1 MKVLGI
7 DIGGTG
13 IKGAV
18 VDTKRGVLKSDRLRI
33 LTPHPATPEAVAEVV
48 AKIVDHFEWEGPV
61 GAAFPGVV
69 HEGTI
74 RTSANLDDSWIGE
87 SAVDVFTKAT
97 GAPLITV
104 VNDADAAGEAEATF
118 GAAKG
123 RKGVVLVAT
132 LGTGIGSA
140 LFVHGKLAPNTEL
153 GHLPLHGD
161 DAERYAAESV
171 RETQALGWEEWA
183 GRVTEY
189 LRMVEDLLWPELIVL
204 GGGVSKSGDKFI
216 PLLDVRTKVVA
227 ADLRNKAGIIGAAE
241 VARRAAV
248 KAKESGSKLKRR
260 R

>member
-33 LTPHPATPEAVAEVV
+33 LTPHPATPDSVAEVV
-48 AKIVDHFEWEGPV
+48 GKIVEHFDWEGPV
-61 GAAFPGVV
+61 GCTFPGVV
-69 HEGTI
+69 REGTVH
-74 RTSANLDDSWIGE
+74 TAANLDDAWIGR
-87 SAVDVFTKAT
+87 SAVDLFMKAT
-97 GAPLITV
+97 GASLVTV
-104 VNDADAAGEAEATF
+104 VNDADAAGEAERAF
-118 GAAKG
+118 GAAKEHE
-123 RKGVVLVAT
+123 GVVLVAT

-140 LFVHGKLAPNTEL
+140 LFVRGNLVPNTEL

-161 DAERYAAESV
+161 AAERYAAESV

-204 GGGVSKSGDKFI
+204 GGGVSKQGDRFI
-216 PLLDVRTKVVA
+216 PLLDVRTRVVA
-227 ADLRNKAGIIGAAE
+227 ADLRNKARIVGAAE
-241 VARRAAV
+241 VARRAAEET
-248 KAKESGSKLKRR
+248 KGSGGKLKRR